1 MSASA
6 PVSTSGPAAISG
18 PLTIA
23 DLLDRTFRALRAR
36 FGVLMLSAAIV
47 MVPVGVVTA
56 LLTGRFLTGYFD
68 LLEFTLAT
76 PESADLVFEEFFGD
90 FLGYFGAILLLS
102 LFSILGSTVVNLMT
116 IYHIDR
122 FLHGETSTVGDG
134 LRVALRRL
142 LPMIG
147 MQIVQFLIIGLV
159 TAVVLIAI
167 GLIFFAIALLFGGLF
182 SMLDSGNDVPS
193 VLLIIGIVLVV
204 LVGYVLMIVL
214 MLAPAA
220 FYMARWLAAG
230 PSLLIERL
238 GPIQSLRR
246 SWELTRGRLWRGVLY
261 VVLLAIFSGLVISL
275 PLIVTQQIA
284 IIAFPTQLALI
295 TIISTM
301 AGYLLNLFYQ
311 PFYATGV
318 VMYYYDLRVRAEA
331 YDVTLRVAA
340 LEAELTPDAPPA

>member
-1 MSASA
+1 VLA
-6 PVSTSGPAAISG
+6 SGPTAISG
-18 PLTIA
+18 PLSIA

-36 FGVLMLSAAIV
+36 LGVLLLSAAIV
-47 MVPVGVVTA
+47 MVPIGVITA

-76 PESADLVFEEFFGD
+76 PESADVIFEEFFGD
-90 FLGYFGAILLLS
+90 FLGYFGAIMLLS
-102 LFSILGSTVVNLMT
+102 LFSVLGTTLVNLMT

-122 FLHGETSTVGDG
+122 FLHGATSTVGEG
-134 LRVALRRL
+134 LRLALRRL

-147 MQIVQFLIIGLV
+147 MQLLQFLIIGFVTLV
-159 TAVVLIAI
+159 VVIAI
-167 GLIFFAIALLFGGLF
+167 GIIFFVLALIFGGMF
-182 SMLDSGNDVPS
+182 SMLDNGNDVAS
-193 VLLIIGIVLVV
+193 VVLIIGIVLVF
-204 LVGYVLMIVL
+204 LVGYLLLIVL

-230 PSLLIERL
+230 PSLLIEKL

-261 VVLLAIFSGLVISL
+261 VVLLAIFSALVISL
-275 PLIVTQQIA
+275 PLVVSQQLAIVL
-284 IIAFPTQLALI
+284 FPTQMTLI
-295 TIISTM
+295 MIMSTV
-301 AGYLLNLFYQ
+301 AGYLLNLIYQ

-331 YDVTLRVAA
+331 YDVALRVEA
-340 LEAELTPDAPPA
+340 LEAELAPNAPPA

>member
-1 MSASA
+1 VSVSA
-6 PVSTSGPAAISG
+6 PVSDSGPAAISG

-36 FGVLMLSAAIV
+36 LGVLMLSAAIV
-47 MVPVGVVTA
+47 MVPIGVVTA

-68 LLEFTLAT
+68 LLEFTLST
-76 PESADLVFEEFFGD
+76 PESADLVLEEFFGD
-90 FLGYFGAILLLS
+90 FLGYFGGIMLLS
-102 LFSILGSTVVNLMT
+102 LFSVLGTTLVNLMT

-122 FLHGETSTVGDG
+122 FLHGATSTVDEG

-159 TAVVLIAI
+159 TLGVALAVGVILFVII
-167 GLIFFAIALLFGGLF
+167 LVFGGIF
-182 SMLDSGNDVPS
+182 SMLDNGNNAAS
-193 VLLIIGIVLVV
+193 VILIIGIVLVF
-204 LVGYVLMIVL
+204 LVGYLLLIVL

-275 PLIVTQQIA
+275 PLVVTQQIA
-284 IIAFPTQLALI
+284 IIAFPTQMALI
-295 TIISTM
+295 MIMSTV
-301 AGYLLNLFYQ
+301 AGYLLNLIYQ

-331 YDVTLRVAA
+331 YDVALRVTA
-340 LEAELTPDAPPA
+340 LEAELAPDAPPV